1 MAIYGSI
8 WAYYLYLLCLKG
20 ERVMKG
26 YLKFLPRFVSKR
38 IAKKLEQA
46 ERQREKER
54 LDSSIEE
61 FLSKKIQD
69 EEKVPMDD
77 MVIVSLTSYP
87 KRIPYIKYAI
97 YTLLNQNVK
106 PYRVVLWLSKEEFPN
121 KEKDLPQELLEFV
134 KKGLEIKWCDQN
146 LYSYKKLIPSLK
158 EFSNS
163 IIVTAD
169 DDILYPKDWLEK
181 LYRAYKKDPNF
192 IHCHRAHRIT
202 FDKQNHVK
210 PYMEWEHL
218 IENKST
224 VPSFL
229 NFQTGA
235 GGVLYPKNCF
245 FEDILREDKFMQL
258 SPRADDIWFWAMAL
272 LKGTKIN
279 VVENNVNK
287 IQSSFIDFDEVGH
300 LFSENEKN
308 NDLQLNAVFESYP
321 ELKERVVFNSS
332 EYWEI
337 RYKKSEVTK
346 NQRRGKIGPSGA
358 GSYNNLA
365 EFKAEIL
372 NKFVSENNIIDVIE
386 WGSGDGNQ
394 LSLAQYP
401 HYIGIDVSQTA
412 IDGLKIKFADD
423 KTKEFYEINEYFK
436 QERKKADLS
445 ISLDVI
451 YHLIDD
457 GIFDQ
462 YMQNLFESAS
472 KFVVIYS
479 SNKEEFLAQHVKH
492 RKFSDWVLKNVK
504 GWRLM
509 QVIPNRYPYDEN
521 NPDFTS
527 FADFYIYTKEDK

>member
-1 MAIYGSI
+1 
-8 WAYYLYLLCLKG
+8 
-20 ERVMKG
+20 MK
-26 YLKFLPRFVSKR
+26 YQNFLPRFITKR
-38 IAKKLEQA
+38 INKYQK
-46 ERQREKER
+46 EKAIQKAR
-54 LDSSIEE
+54 NDYNNKIAE
-61 FLSKKIQD
+61 FLKSSYVGVQ
-69 EEKVPMDD
+69 EQNNSLEL
-77 MVIVSLTSYP
+77 IVSLTSYP
-87 KRIPYIKYAI
+87 ARIPYIKYTL
-97 YTLLNQNVK
+97 YTLLMQSCKPNQIL
-106 PYRVVLWLSKEEFPN
+106 LWLSKEEFPN

-163 IIVTAD
+163 TIVTAD

-462 YMQNLFESAS
+462 GC
-472 KFVVIYS
+472 
-479 SNKEEFLAQHVKH
+479 
-492 RKFSDWVLKNVK
+492 VLI
-504 GWRLM
+504 LC
-509 QVIPNRYPYDEN
+509 
-521 NPDFTS
+521 
-527 FADFYIYTKEDK
+527 

>member
-1 MAIYGSI
+1 
-8 WAYYLYLLCLKG
+8 
-20 ERVMKG
+20 MK
-26 YLKFLPRFVSKR
+26 YQNFLPRFITKR
-38 IAKKLEQA
+38 INKYQK
-46 ERQREKER
+46 EKAIQKAR
-54 LDSSIEE
+54 NDYNNKIAE
-61 FLSKKIQD
+61 FLKSSYVGVQ
-69 EEKVPMDD
+69 EQNNSLEL
-77 MVIVSLTSYP
+77 IVSLTSYP
-87 KRIPYIKYAI
+87 ARIPYIKYTL
-97 YTLLNQNVK
+97 YTLLMQSYKPNQIL
-106 PYRVVLWLSKEEFPN
+106 LWLSKEEFPN

-308 NDLQLNAVFESYP
+308 NE
-321 ELKERVVFNSS
+321 
-332 EYWEI
+332 
-337 RYKKSEVTK
+337 
-346 NQRRGKIGPSGA
+346 
-358 GSYNNLA
+358 
-365 EFKAEIL
+365 
-372 NKFVSENNIIDVIE
+372 NKGRN
-386 WGSGDGNQ
+386 
-394 LSLAQYP
+394 
-401 HYIGIDVSQTA
+401 
-412 IDGLKIKFADD
+412 
-423 KTKEFYEINEYFK
+423 
-436 QERKKADLS
+436 
-445 ISLDVI
+445 
-451 YHLIDD
+451 
-457 GIFDQ
+457 
-462 YMQNLFESAS
+462 
-472 KFVVIYS
+472 
-479 SNKEEFLAQHVKH
+479 
-492 RKFSDWVLKNVK
+492 
-504 GWRLM
+504 
-509 QVIPNRYPYDEN
+509 
-521 NPDFTS
+521 
-527 FADFYIYTKEDK
+527 

>member
-1 MAIYGSI
+1 
-8 WAYYLYLLCLKG
+8 
-20 ERVMKG
+20 MKG

-229 NFQTGA
+229 NFQTGG

-287 IQSSFIDFDEVGH
+287 IQSSFMDFDEVGH
-300 LFSENEKN
+300 LFSKNEKN

-321 ELKERVVFNSS
+321 ELKERAVFNPS

>member
-1 MAIYGSI
+1 
-8 WAYYLYLLCLKG
+8 
-20 ERVMKG
+20 MK
-26 YLKFLPRFVSKR
+26 YQNFLPRFITKR
-38 IAKKLEQA
+38 INKYQK
-46 ERQREKER
+46 EKAIQKAR
-54 LDSSIEE
+54 NDYNNKIAE
-61 FLSKKIQD
+61 FLKSSYVGVQ
-69 EEKVPMDD
+69 EQNNSLEL
-77 MVIVSLTSYP
+77 IVSLTSYP
-87 KRIPYIKYAI
+87 ARIPYIKYTL
-97 YTLLNQNVK
+97 YTLLMQSCKPNQIL
-106 PYRVVLWLSKEEFPN
+106 LWLSKEEFPN

-169 DDILYPKDWLEK
+169 NDILYPKDWLEK

-245 FEDILREDKFMQL
+245 FEDILRVDKFMQL